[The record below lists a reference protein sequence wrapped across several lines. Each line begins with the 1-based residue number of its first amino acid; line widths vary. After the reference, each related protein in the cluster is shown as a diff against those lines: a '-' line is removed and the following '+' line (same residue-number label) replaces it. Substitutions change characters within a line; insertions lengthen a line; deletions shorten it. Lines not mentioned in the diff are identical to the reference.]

1 MDEISIKFTSKCA
14 ENGSTILSSFPF
26 SSGDNIT
33 PLLIELGQVRLNWEL
48 GSLAGLG
55 HHRCRPCCVYIKY

>member
-1 MDEISIKFTSKCA
+1 MDQISIKFTSKCA

-33 PLLIELGQVRLNWEL
+33 PLLIELGQVKLYWKQ
-48 GSLAGLG
+48 GSPAWLG
-55 HHRCRPCCVYIKY
+55 HHRCRPCSVYI

>member
-14 ENGSTILSSFPF
+14 ANGSTILSSFPF

-33 PLLIELGQVRLNWEL
+33 PLLIELGQVRL
-48 GSLAGLG
+48 
-55 HHRCRPCCVYIKY
+55 YIGNRVAPQGKGTTGV